1 MCKAKRSFRKK
12 SKMLSGVISRHQTCD
27 GRRFIHRCRTR
38 ITYSTSVGEDCYTY
52 RIKNHATKKT
62 TLADAIC
69 ETSKE
74 ELRRMILT
82 QKQAEQ
88 QETYSAY
95 EKRTQATYIQVE
107 EDVVD
112 TRPKK
117 KINKRVWLVGLGIC
131 LILVG
136 GIVYG
141 SKNK

>member
-1 MCKAKRSFRKK
+1 MTEF
-12 SKMLSGVISRHQTCD
+12 VE
-27 GRRFIHRCRTR
+27 
-38 ITYSTSVGEDCYTY
+38 EDFYTF

-62 TLADAIC
+62 TFADAIC

-74 ELRRMILT
+74 ELRRMVLT
-82 QKQAEQ
+82 KMQAEQ

-112 TRPKK
+112 TKPKK
-117 KINKRVWLVGLGIC
+117 KKNKRVWLVGLGIC

>member
-1 MCKAKRSFRKK
+1 
-12 SKMLSGVISRHQTCD
+12 MLSGVISRHQTCD
-27 GRRFIHRCRTR
+27 GRRFAQRCRTQM
-38 ITYSTSVGEDCYTY
+38 TYSTSVEEDFYTY
-52 RIKNHATKKT
+52 RKNHATKKA

-74 ELRRMILT
+74 ELRRMVLT
-82 QKQAEQ
+82 KMQAEQ

-112 TRPKK
+112 TKPKK
-117 KINKRVWLVGLGIC
+117 KKNKRVWLVGLGIC

>member
-1 MCKAKRSFRKK
+1 
-12 SKMLSGVISRHQTCD
+12 MLSGVIGRHQIRD
-27 GRRFIHRCRTR
+27 DRRYIPRRKTHMTEF
-38 ITYSTSVGEDCYTY
+38 VEEDCYTY
-52 RIKNHATKKT
+52 RIKNHSTKKT

-74 ELRRMILT
+74 ELRRMVLT
-82 QKQAEQ
+82 KMQAEQ

-117 KINKRVWLVGLGIC
+117 KKNKRVWLVGLGIC

>member
-12 SKMLSGVISRHQTCD
+12 GNMLSGVIGRHQIRD
-27 GRRFIHRCRTR
+27 DRRYIPRRKTHTTEF
-38 ITYSTSVGEDCYTY
+38 VEEDFYTY

-62 TLADAIC
+62 TFADAIC
-69 ETSKE
+69 ETIKE
-74 ELRRMILT
+74 ELRRMVLT
-82 QKQAEQ
+82 KMQAEQ

-112 TRPKK
+112 TKPKK
-117 KINKRVWLVGLGIC
+117 KKNKRVWLVGLGIC

>member
-1 MCKAKRSFRKK
+1 
-12 SKMLSGVISRHQTCD
+12 MLSGVIGRHQIRD
-27 GRRFIHRCRTR
+27 DRRYIPRRKTHMTEF
-38 ITYSTSVGEDCYTY
+38 VEEDCYTY

-74 ELRRMILT
+74 ELRRMVLT
-82 QKQAEQ
+82 QMQAER
-88 QETYSAY
+88 QEMYSAY

-112 TRPKK
+112 IRPKK
-117 KINKRVWLVGLGIC
+117 KKNKRVWLVGLGIC

>member
-12 SKMLSGVISRHQTCD
+12 GNMLSGVIGRHQIRD
-27 GRRFIHRCRTR
+27 DRRYIPRRKTHMTEF
-38 ITYSTSVGEDCYTY
+38 VEEDFYTY

-62 TLADAIC
+62 TFAEAIC

-74 ELRRMILT
+74 ELRRMVLT
-82 QKQAEQ
+82 KMQAEQ

-112 TRPKK
+112 TKPKK
-117 KINKRVWLVGLGIC
+117 KKNKRVWLVGLGIC